1 MTLFSST
8 GDAAPIT
15 ALKFQPIRIK
25 SLFSRDLL
33 LTTLWSAVAILVI
46 GFFISDFYRKSVERN
61 FHDLLRAELY
71 NVIDSVTISGGG
83 VLVGSPQL
91 GDLRFG
97 QPKTG
102 WYWMVEPRGGYTAT
116 PLVSPSLGAS
126 NLPVVSE
133 LEAPLDKNY
142 ERYYNVADASGNRVQ
157 VVETEVVLD
166 TGGRVARFRVAGN
179 SAVVEEDVRNFSHS
193 LYLAL
198 VGFVLSIL
206 IVYAL
211 TRQTRQVSP

>member
-1 MTLFSST
+1 
-8 GDAAPIT
+8 
-15 ALKFQPIRIK
+15 
-25 SLFSRDLL
+25 
-33 LTTLWSAVAILVI
+33 
-46 GFFISDFYRKSVERN
+46 
-61 FHDLLRAELY
+61 
-71 NVIDSVTISGGG
+71 
-83 VLVGSPQL
+83 
-91 GDLRFG
+91 
-97 QPKTG
+97 
-102 WYWMVEPRGGYTAT
+102 MVEPRGGYTAT

-166 TGGRVARFRVAGN
+166 TGGRIARFRVAGN
-179 SAVVEEDVRNFSHS
+179 SAVVEEDARNFSHS

-211 TRQTRQVSP
+211 ARQTRQVAP